1 MVSRSILFLGKNKV
15 VYTADDVDI
24 LAAHIVPLD
33 VWYVISVGALAA
45 GTSPRL
51 YPDEGCKSAWFD
63 KSREAWCFVAKP
75 RRRRRARVN
84 PG

>member
-1 MVSRSILFLGKNKV
+1 MQIKCTEAERGVVSRSILFLGKNKV

-45 GTSPRL
+45 G
-51 YPDEGCKSAWFD
+51 DEPAALSG
-63 KSREAWCFVAKP
+63 RGLQE
-75 RRRRRARVN
+75 RVV
-84 PG
+84 